1 MELIRK
7 MAKNEVGIVGIGQ
20 TKFTSK
26 RRDVNIPEMIYE
38 AVDMALDDAHLEPND
53 IDAIL
58 IGNMDHFEGINF
70 SEMWCGIDAAPGYL
84 KPVVKVATGG
94 TTGSSLGIAGYYNV
108 ASGIY
113 DKVLVVGW
121 EKLNEGGATTGI
133 ITAFDPVWERPSLAG
148 ALGPLA
154 LMANMYMNKY
164 NVSPETAAMVT
175 VKNRGNAANNP
186 FAHLQMP
193 DIDLDY
199 VMNSQ
204 MISYP
209 LRLNDCCPQSE
220 GACAVIYANEQEA
233 RKIRDNPAWFHSVA
247 TAHYYAYGC
256 DDVMFDLPTATIASK
271 KAYKKAGIKDPIKDL
286 DVAEVYEPTSWAE
299 LSWTEALGFAEK
311 GKGGDLIKE
320 GITQMGG
327 ELPVNPSGG
336 VLSTNPI
343 GATALLR
350 IAEAAIQVMGRGDKR
365 QVPDVEKALGMGFG
379 GSLWTELVILGNE
392 PLR

>member
-1 MELIRK
+1 VNRK

-38 AVDMALDDAHLEPND
+38 AVEMALDDAQLEPND
-53 IDAIL
+53 IDAVL

-164 NVSPETAAMVT
+164 NISPETAAMVT

-233 RKIRDNPAWFHSVA
+233 KKIRDNPAWVHSVA

-299 LSWTEALGFAEK
+299 LSWTEALGFAER
-311 GKGGDLIKE
+311 GKGGDLLKE
-320 GITQMGG
+320 GITQMDG

-350 IAEAAIQVMGRGDKR
+350 IAEAAIQVMGEGGKR
-365 QVPDVEKALGMGFG
+365 QIPDVEKALGMGFG

>member
-1 MELIRK
+1 
-7 MAKNEVGIVGIGQ
+7 
-20 TKFTSK
+20 
-26 RRDVNIPEMIYE
+26 MIYE
-38 AVDMALDDAHLEPND
+38 AVKMALVDAQMEPQD

-84 KPVVKVATGG
+84 KPVVKIATGG
-94 TTGSSLGIAGYYNV
+94 TTGSSLGICGYYNI

-113 DKVLVVGW
+113 KNVLVVGW

-154 LMANMYMNKY
+154 LMANIYAAKY
-164 NVSPETAAMVT
+164 GITSEQAAKVT
-175 VKNRGNAANNP
+175 VKNRSNAANNP

-193 DIDLDY
+193 DITLDY

-209 LRLNDCCPQSE
+209 LRLHDCCPQSE
-220 GACAVIYANEQEA
+220 GACAVIYANEEEA
-233 RKIRDNPAWFHSVA
+233 KKVTDNPAWFKGVS
-247 TAHYYAYGC
+247 TAHYYTFGT
-256 DDVMFDLPTATIASK
+256 DDIMYNLPTATIASK
-271 KAYKKAGIKDPIKDL
+271 NVYKKVGIRDPIKDL
-286 DVAEVYEPTSWAE
+286 DVAEIYEPTSWSE
-299 LSWTEALGFAEK
+299 LSWTEALGFAELGGG
-311 GKGGDLIKE
+311 GKLLDE
-320 GITQMGG
+320 GITLMSG

-343 GATALLR
+343 GATALVR
-350 IAEAAIQVMGRGDKR
+350 FAEAAIQIMGRGGKR
-365 QVPDVEKALGMGFG
+365 QVPDAETALGMGFG
-379 GSLWTELVILGNE
+379 GSLWTELAILGKDPN

>member
-1 MELIRK
+1 MP
-7 MAKNEVGIVGIGQ
+7 KNNVAIVGIGQ
-20 TKFTSK
+20 TKFRSK

-38 AVDMALDDAHLEPND
+38 AVKMALDDAQMEPKD

-84 KPVVKVATGG
+84 KPVVKIATGG
-94 TTGSSLGIAGYYNV
+94 TTGSSLGICGYYNI

-113 DKVLVVGW
+113 KNVLVVGW

-154 LMANMYMNKY
+154 LMANIY
-164 NVSPETAAMVT
+164 AARYGITSEQAAKVT
-175 VKNRGNAANNP
+175 VKNRRNAANNP
-186 FAHLQMP
+186 FAHIKMP
-193 DIDLDY
+193 NITIDD

-209 LRLNDCCPQSE
+209 LRLHDCCPQSE
-220 GACAVIYANEQEA
+220 GACAVIYANEEEA
-233 RKIRDNPAWFHSVA
+233 KKITDNPAWFKGVS
-247 TAHYYAYGC
+247 TAHYYTFGC
-256 DDVMFDLPTATIASK
+256 DDLMFDLPTATIASK
-271 KAYKKAGIKDPIKDL
+271 KIYKKVGINNPIKDL
-286 DVAEVYEPTSWAE
+286 DVAEIYEPTSWSE
-299 LSWTEALGFAEK
+299 LSWTEALGFCGRGEG
-311 GKGGDLIKE
+311 GKLLDE
-320 GITQMGG
+320 GVTQMDG

-343 GATALLR
+343 GATALVR
-350 IAEAAIQVMGRGDKR
+350 FAEAAIQVMGRGGKR
-365 QVPDVEKALGMGFG
+365 QIPDVETALGMGFG
-379 GSLWTELVILGNE
+379 GSLWTELAILGRNPN

>member
-1 MELIRK
+1 MPK
-7 MAKNEVGIVGIGQ
+7 HDVAVVGIGQ
-20 TKFTSK
+20 TKYRSK

-38 AVDMALDDAHLEPND
+38 AVKMALDDAKLEPKD

-58 IGNMDHFEGINF
+58 IGNMDHFEGVNF

-94 TTGSSLGIAGYYNV
+94 TTGSSLAICGYYNV

-113 DKVLVVGW
+113 NKVLVVGW

-154 LMANMYMNKY
+154 LMAGIYADKY
-164 NVSPETAAMVT
+164 GITSEQAAKVT
-175 VKNRGNAANNP
+175 VKNRSNAANNP

-193 DIDLDY
+193 NITIDY
-199 VMNSQ
+199 VMSSQ

-209 LRLNDCCPQSE
+209 LRLHDVCPQSE
-220 GACAVIYANEQEA
+220 GACAVIYANEKEA
-233 RKIRDNPAWFHSVA
+233 KKITDNPAWFHSVA
-247 TAHYYAYGC
+247 TAHYYTFGC
-256 DDVMFDLPTATIASK
+256 DDLMYNLPTATIASK
-271 KAYKKAGIKDPIKDL
+271 NAYKKAGIKDPIKDL
-286 DVAEVYEPTSWAE
+286 DVAEIYEPTSWSE
-299 LSWTEALGFAEK
+299 LAWTEALGFADF
-311 GKGGDLIKE
+311 GQGGSLLDE
-320 GITQMGG
+320 GITQMSG

-343 GATALLR
+343 GATALIR
-350 IAEAAIQVMGRGDKR
+350 VAEAATQVMDRGGKR
-365 QVPDVEKALGMGFG
+365 QVPDAETALSMGFG
-379 GSLWTELVILGNE
+379 GSLWTELIILGKE

>member
-1 MELIRK
+1 
-7 MAKNEVGIVGIGQ
+7 
-20 TKFTSK
+20 
-26 RRDVNIPEMIYE
+26 
-38 AVDMALDDAHLEPND
+38 
-53 IDAIL
+53 
-58 IGNMDHFEGINF
+58 
-70 SEMWCGIDAAPGYL
+70 
-84 KPVVKVATGG
+84 
-94 TTGSSLGIAGYYNV
+94 
-108 ASGIY
+108 
-113 DKVLVVGW
+113 
-121 EKLNEGGATTGI
+121 
-133 ITAFDPVWERPSLAG
+133 
-148 ALGPLA
+148 
-154 LMANMYMNKY
+154 
-164 NVSPETAAMVT
+164 MVT

-233 RKIRDNPAWFHSVA
+233 KKIRDNPAWVHSVA

-299 LSWTEALGFAEK
+299 LSWTEALGFAERR
-311 GKGGDLIKE
+311 KGGDLLKE
-320 GITQMGG
+320 GITQMDG

-350 IAEAAIQVMGRGDKR
+350 IAEAAIQVMGEGGKR
-365 QVPDVEKALGMGFG
+365 QIPDVEKALGMGFG

>member
-1 MELIRK
+1 MPK
-7 MAKNEVGIVGIGQ
+7 HDVAVVGIGQ

-38 AVDMALDDAHLEPND
+38 AVKMALDDAQMEPKD
-53 IDAIL
+53 VDAIL

-70 SEMWCGIDAAPGYL
+70 SEMWCGIEAAPGYL
-84 KPVVKVATGG
+84 KPVVKIATGG
-94 TTGSSLGIAGYYNV
+94 TTGSSLGICGYYNV

-113 DKVLVVGW
+113 KNILVVGW

-154 LMANMYMNKY
+154 LMANIYAAKY
-164 NVSPETAAMVT
+164 GITSEQAAKVT
-175 VKNRGNAANNP
+175 VKNRSNAANNP
-186 FAHLQMP
+186 FAHVQMP
-193 DIDLDY
+193 DITLDD

-209 LRLNDCCPQSE
+209 LRLHDCCPQSE
-220 GACAVIYANEQEA
+220 GACAVIYANEEETK
-233 RKIRDNPAWFHSVA
+233 KITDNPAWFKGVS
-247 TAHYYAYGC
+247 TAHYYTFGC
-256 DDVMFDLPTATIASK
+256 DDLMFDLPTAAIASK
-271 KAYKKAGIKDPIKDL
+271 KIYKKLGIKDPVKDL
-286 DVAEVYEPTSWAE
+286 DVAEIYEPTSWSE
-299 LSWTEALGFAEK
+299 LSWTESLGFCGRGEG
-311 GKGGDLIKE
+311 GKLLDE
-320 GITQMGG
+320 GITQMDG

-343 GATALLR
+343 GATALVR
-350 IAEAAIQVMGRGDKR
+350 FAEAAIQVMGRGGKR
-365 QVPDVEKALGMGFG
+365 QIPDVETAMGMGFG
-379 GSLWTELVILGNE
+379 GSLWTELAILGKDPN

>member
-1 MELIRK
+1 MP
-7 MAKNEVGIVGIGQ
+7 KNNVAIVGIGQ
-20 TKFTSK
+20 TKFRSK

-38 AVDMALDDAHLEPND
+38 AVKMALDDAQMDYKD

-84 KPVVKVATGG
+84 KPVVKIATGG
-94 TTGSSLGIAGYYNV
+94 TTGSSLGICGYYNI

-113 DKVLVVGW
+113 KNVLIVGW

-154 LMANMYMNKY
+154 LMANIYAAKY
-164 NVSPETAAMVT
+164 GITSEQAAKVT
-175 VKNRGNAANNP
+175 VKNRRNAANNP
-186 FAHLQMP
+186 FAHIQMP
-193 DIDLDY
+193 NITIDD

-209 LRLNDCCPQSE
+209 LRLHDCCPQSE
-220 GACAVIYANEQEA
+220 GACAVIYANEEETK
-233 RKIRDNPAWFHSVA
+233 KITDNPAWFKGVS
-247 TAHYYAYGC
+247 TAHYYTFGC
-256 DDVMFDLPTATIASK
+256 DDLMFDLPTATIASK
-271 KAYKKAGIKDPIKDL
+271 KIYKKVGIKNPIKDL
-286 DVAEVYEPTSWAE
+286 DVAEIYEPTSWSE
-299 LSWTEALGFAEK
+299 LSWTEALGFCGRGEG
-311 GKGGDLIKE
+311 GKLLDE
-320 GITQMGG
+320 GITQMDG

-343 GATALLR
+343 GATALVR
-350 IAEAAIQVMGRGDKR
+350 FAEAAIQVMGRGGKR
-365 QVPDVEKALGMGFG
+365 QISDVETAMGMGFG
-379 GSLWTELVILGNE
+379 GSLWTELAILGRNPN

>member
-1 MELIRK
+1 MPK
-7 MAKNEVGIVGIGQ
+7 HDVAVVGIGQ
-20 TKFTSK
+20 TKYRSK

-38 AVDMALDDAHLEPND
+38 AVKMALDDAKLEPKD

-58 IGNMDHFEGINF
+58 IGNMDHFEGVNF

-94 TTGSSLGIAGYYNV
+94 TTGSSLAICGYYNV

-113 DKVLVVGW
+113 NKVLVVGW

-154 LMANMYMNKY
+154 LMAGIYADKY
-164 NVSPETAAMVT
+164 GITSEQAAKVT
-175 VKNRGNAANNP
+175 VKNRSNAANNP

-193 DIDLDY
+193 NITIDY
-199 VMNSQ
+199 VMSSQ

-209 LRLNDCCPQSE
+209 LRLHDVCPQSE
-220 GACAVIYANEQEA
+220 GACAVIYANEEEA
-233 RKIRDNPAWFHSVA
+233 KKITDNPAYFHSVA
-247 TAHYYAYGC
+247 TAHYYTFGC
-256 DDVMFDLPTATIASK
+256 DDLMYNLPSATIASK
-271 KAYKKAGIKDPIKDL
+271 NAYKKAGIKNPIKDL
-286 DVAEVYEPTSWAE
+286 DVAEIYEPTSWSE
-299 LSWTEALGFAEK
+299 LAWTEALGFADF
-311 GKGGDLIKE
+311 GQGGSLLDE
-320 GITQMGG
+320 GITQISG

-343 GATALLR
+343 GATALIR
-350 IAEAAIQVMGRGDKR
+350 VAEAATQVMGRGGKR
-365 QVPDVEKALGMGFG
+365 QVPDAETALSMGFG
-379 GSLWTELVILGNE
+379 GSLWTELMILGKE

>member
-1 MELIRK
+1 MP
-7 MAKNEVGIVGIGQ
+7 KNNVAIVGIGQ
-20 TKFTSK
+20 TKFRSK

-38 AVDMALDDAHLEPND
+38 AVKMALDDAQMEPKD

-84 KPVVKVATGG
+84 KPVVKIATGG
-94 TTGSSLGIAGYYNV
+94 TTGSSLGICGYYNI

-113 DKVLVVGW
+113 KNVLVVGW

-154 LMANMYMNKY
+154 LMANIY
-164 NVSPETAAMVT
+164 AARYGITSEQAAKVT
-175 VKNRGNAANNP
+175 VKNRRNAANNP
-186 FAHLQMP
+186 FAHIKMP
-193 DIDLDY
+193 NITIDD
-199 VMNSQ
+199 VMHSQ

-209 LRLNDCCPQSE
+209 LRLHDCCPQSE
-220 GACAVIYANEQEA
+220 GACAVIYANEEEA
-233 RKIRDNPAWFHSVA
+233 KKITDNPAWFKGVS
-247 TAHYYAYGC
+247 TAHYYTFGC
-256 DDVMFDLPTATIASK
+256 DDLMFDLPTATIASK
-271 KAYKKAGIKDPIKDL
+271 KIYEKVGIKNPIKDL
-286 DVAEVYEPTSWAE
+286 DVAEIYEPTSWSE
-299 LSWTEALGFAEK
+299 LSWTEALGFCGRGEG
-311 GKGGDLIKE
+311 GKLLDE
-320 GITQMGG
+320 GITQMDG

-343 GATALLR
+343 GATALVR
-350 IAEAAIQVMGRGDKR
+350 FAEAAIQVMGRGGKR
-365 QVPDVEKALGMGFG
+365 QIPDVETALGMGFG
-379 GSLWTELVILGNE
+379 GSLWTELAILGRNPN